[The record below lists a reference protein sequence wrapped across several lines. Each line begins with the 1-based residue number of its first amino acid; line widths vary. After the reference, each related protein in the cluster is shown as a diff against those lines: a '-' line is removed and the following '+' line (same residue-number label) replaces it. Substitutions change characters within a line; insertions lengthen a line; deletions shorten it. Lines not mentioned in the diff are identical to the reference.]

1 MKALRISG
9 YVILGLLLVP
19 PILFFAFY
27 FAAGG
32 TKADTG
38 HPPAILIPYLYV
50 LLGFRFVAP
59 LGAAVSLVA
68 GALAFSRAMPAAARY
83 APLVLGTF
91 FCASSA
97 FAWLHK
103 FQ

>member
-1 MKALRISG
+1 MKALNIAG

-32 TKADTG
+32 PKSDTG

-50 LLGFRFVAP
+50 FLGFRFLAP
-59 LGAAVSLVA
+59 IGAAA
-68 GALAFSRAMPAAARY
+68 FLAAAWLAIMRAMPAWTRFRALA
-83 APLVLGTF
+83 LGLF
-91 FCASSA
+91 FCCSSA
-97 FAWLHK
+97 VAWLHQ
-103 FQ
+103 FR